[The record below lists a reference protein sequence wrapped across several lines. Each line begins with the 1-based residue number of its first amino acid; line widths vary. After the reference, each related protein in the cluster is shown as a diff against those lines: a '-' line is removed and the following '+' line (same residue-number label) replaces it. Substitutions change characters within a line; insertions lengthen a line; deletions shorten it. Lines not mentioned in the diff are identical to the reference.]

1 MTAGAEIQAVT
12 FGLGDEIFA
21 VRVACVREILDHAPA
36 FRIPNGPDWLLGLT
50 DVRGQGVP
58 TIDFRAKLGLARV
71 DPDMATRILIVD
83 LPLPDR
89 VLALGLVV
97 DRVLNVT
104 TFGSEQVEPAPDI
117 GVRWRSDYIEGV
129 MRQPDG
135 FVVLVDL
142 SRIFTSEDGA
152 MLPTTMRQAA

>member
-1 MTAGAEIQAVT
+1 MSNEAEIQVVT

-21 VRVACVREILDHAPA
+21 VRVAFVREILDFAPA
-36 FRIPNGPDWLLGLT
+36 FRIPSGPEWLLGLT

-58 TIDFRAKLGLARV
+58 TIDFRVRLGLAPV
-71 DPDMATRILIVD
+71 EPNSSTRILIVD
-83 LPLPDR
+83 VPLTDR

-104 TFGSEQVEPAPDI
+104 AFSAEEVEAAPDI

-129 MRQPDG
+129 VRQTDG
-135 FVVLVDL
+135 FVVLVEIG
-142 SRIFTSEDGA
+142 RIFTEEDSA
-152 MLPTTMRQAA
+152 LLPSPLASAA